1 MLYPVITPVA
11 LPGCYFPLIFTTHF
25 LCMCLLCSLTLQLGW
40 SVLVPLQFCCYELAN
55 TRLRGVV
62 EFGVMWPS
70 HGYSTTVSEQLFF
83 FFYQSMGGGK
93 NHSSAFHKVC
103 GQLSVYPGLKMHC
116 YLRVCAS
123 PRSQSSRQG
132 VLGEGT
138 KIWPEWGDTNWAM
151 ENLTWLFKSTLI
163 CCTESLSS
171 HKSMAW

>member
-25 LCMCLLCSLTLQLGW
+25 LCMCLLCSLVLRLGW

-83 FFYQSMGGGK
+83 FFYQSMGGGE
-93 NHSSAFHKVC
+93 SLQCIPQSLWTAQC
-103 GQLSVYPGLKMHC
+103 LSRPENAL
-116 YLRVCAS
+116 LS
-123 PRSQSSRQG
+123 QG
-132 VLGEGT
+132 VCIPPIPVITAGG
-138 KIWPEWGDTNWAM
+138 PGRGDQ
-151 ENLTWLFKSTLI
+151 NLT
-163 CCTESLSS
+163 
-171 HKSMAW
+171 